1 MAAAARRPAYC
12 AESLILH
19 RPRAS
24 PPGFEALKIIATIEE
39 IRALLA
45 RQRGAGKSIGLVPTM
60 GYFHQG
66 HLSLMRRCR
75 ERDDVVVVSLFV
87 NPTQFGAGEDYQ
99 EYPRDLDRDA
109 AMARAVGAD
118 VVFAPSDS
126 EMYPAGDATFVEVTG
141 DLTAGLCGAYRP
153 GHFRGVATVV
163 TKLFNIVR
171 PDRAYFGEKDY
182 QQLLVVR
189 RLAADLRLPLEVIG
203 LPTVRESDGL
213 AMSSRNVRLGPRE
226 REAATVLY
234 RALLKAR
241 ELAEQGTRDA
251 GAILARVR
259 ETITQE
265 PLAKLQYAEL
275 RDPETLAPV
284 ERVERPALL
293 ALAAHIGGTRLIDN
307 IIIGG

>member
-1 MAAAARRPAYC
+1 M
-12 AESLILH
+12 
-19 RPRAS
+19 
-24 PPGFEALKIIATIEE
+24 KVIATIEE

-163 TKLFNIVR
+163 TKLFNIVQ

-203 LPTVRESDGL
+203 LPTVREPDGL

-241 ELAEQGTRDA
+241 ELAEHGTRDA

-275 RDPETLAPV
+275 RDLETLAPV